1 MTDFLAIDAIVNGI
15 INAETPTK
23 QELGRRFAAYLG
35 IQAGLKGKDEGVDG
49 SGEFNGRKIY
59 FQSKLESSLFDAS
72 RAAEFYGN
80 LCIHGAQI
88 GIMLSGKGY
97 TSGFRTR
104 LNKDPELNQK
114 FKIHLLSL
122 SDIFA
127 ETPDFEAA
135 TLDLPGLQS
144 LCNGNWKTLIP

>member
-15 INAETPTK
+15 INAENSTK

-35 IQAGLKGKDEGVDG
+35 IQAGPRGEDEGVDG
-49 SGEFNGRKIY
+49 SGEFNGRRIY
-59 FQSKLESSLFDAS
+59 FQSKLERNRFDAS

-80 LCIHGAQI
+80 LCIHDAQI
-88 GIMLSGKGY
+88 GIMLSGTGY

-104 LNKDPELNQK
+104 LDKDPNLDQK

-122 SDIFA
+122 LDVFA
-127 ETPDFEAA
+127 ETPDFQIA
-135 TLDLPGLQS
+135 TLDLPSLQN
-144 LCNGNWKTLIP
+144 LCNGNWKILIP